1 MKKSTNSSLFLLIG
15 FLFITQPVT
24 EAFSASPY
32 PPSPIISDIT
42 WDQST
47 ILRRGQGSDIWIPT
61 WASDGHLYSSWGD
74 GDGFAPGSCPYKSS
88 CYSSLGVA
96 RIVGPPENFIGTNV
110 WGEPGYAENV
120 ATFDGKAGG
129 ILSVDGILYMFRGPG
144 SEWDAIA
151 TTYLAWSNDLGA
163 SWQSGSEVFF
173 RATNDGFAPPIM
185 LNFGQDYEGA
195 RDNFVYLYS
204 TDLSAGGGTGPF
216 VDVVMAR
223 VHKDKIK
230 DRSSYEFF
238 KGLDGNGNPLWA
250 KDVSLSQPIWSDP
263 NGGYASSVTYNAGI
277 NRYLMVVTNG
287 GSRSTLHGGI
297 GIFDAPE
304 PWGPWTTA
312 YYDPSFLG
320 STTLFGGHIPTK
332 WISSDGKSFYLVYSG
347 YGSVAQDA
355 YQHIKG
361 QLILIDSDDGLPPD
375 SPKNLQITP

>member
-1 MKKSTNSSLFLLIG
+1 M
-15 FLFITQPVT
+15 TQPVP

-32 PPSPIISDIT
+32 PPSPVISDIT

-47 ILRRGQGSDIWIPT
+47 ILRRGKGSDIWIPT
-61 WASDGHLYSSWGD
+61 WGSDGHIYSSWGD
-74 GDGFAPGSCPYKSS
+74 GDGFAPGSCPYKSE

-129 ILSVDGILYMFRGPG
+129 IVSVDGVLYMFIGPG
-144 SEWDAIA
+144 STWDAVA

-163 SWQSGSEVFF
+163 SWQKSSDVFF
-173 RATNDGFAPPIM
+173 RATTDGFGPPLI

-195 RDNFVYLYS
+195 RDNYLYLYS
-204 TDLSAGGGTGPF
+204 TDLSAGESGPF
-216 VDVVMAR
+216 VDVDMAR
-223 VHKDKIK
+223 VHKDQIK
-230 DRSSYEFF
+230 NRSAFEFF
-238 KGLDGNGNPLWA
+238 RGLDGNGNPLWT
-250 KDVSLSQPIWSDP
+250 KNVNQRKPVFSDP
-263 NGGYASSVTYNAGI
+263 DKGAYASSIVYNPGI
-277 NRYLMVVTNG
+277 DRYMMVVTNG
-287 GSRSTLHGGI
+287 YPRAWPHGGI

-347 YGSVAQDA
+347 YGSIAQDA

-361 QLILIDSDDGLPPD
+361 QLILTNEEDLPPD
-375 SPKNLQITP
+375 SPQNLQIVP